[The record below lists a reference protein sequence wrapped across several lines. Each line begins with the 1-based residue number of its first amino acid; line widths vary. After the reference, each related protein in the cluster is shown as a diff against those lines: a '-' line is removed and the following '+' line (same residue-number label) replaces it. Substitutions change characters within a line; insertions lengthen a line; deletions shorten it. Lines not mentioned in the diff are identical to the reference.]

1 MTMKCARA
9 NCPLR
14 QLPDSARGPA
24 TYVSLLCAPGAGR
37 HQADS
42 SWAHPDCAEQVALS
56 LLGTAG
62 HVPSSREVMVA
73 YDPTEREVSD
83 TQAAAHYYCGHPGCL
98 LVVLERY
105 GSPMVKHL
113 LHQAASHPDRT
124 LGAIPPLA
132 AEARS
137 QMEAAI
143 REKGKRASAPAAR
156 PARLRRPPAER
167 IEDAPAERGL
177 SLSAVTDSHRS
188 GSMNILVVGAGAVGT
203 LVASKLLLAG
213 NEVVVM
219 EQAARAGVIRSS
231 GFHLWERG
239 QTHAVRPAAVVS
251 SWSEAFPS
259 GVEYDLF
266 LLATKAYDAQAVLE
280 QIPSAGFTLPRKVM
294 TLQNGVGVEEMAA
307 KLLGER
313 RVLAASLTIPVSSS
327 TVGNARVEHRGRGL
341 GLAPLI
347 GDESID
353 EWVALFKTA
362 GIDARA
368 FKDYR
373 AIKWSKLFLN
383 IVANATCAI
392 LNRKPAVIYGH
403 RRTFMLERAM
413 LKETLAVM
421 KAMGVPVVNL
431 PGSPARSLA
440 RGIGFLPA
448 SLARPLLTP
457 RINRGRGDKMPSL
470 YLDLAAGRK
479 QSEVVFLN
487 GAVVRHGRELGV
499 PTPVNFALTDTL
511 HQLFNGLLPWNDFHG
526 KPSAL
531 WARVPSE

>member
-1 MTMKCARA
+1 MTITCARA

-14 QLPDSARGPA
+14 QLPESARGPI
-24 TYVSLLCAPGAGR
+24 TYVSLVCAPGAGR

-42 SWAHPDCAEQVALS
+42 GWAHPDCAEQVALS
-56 LLGTAG
+56 LIGTAG
-62 HVPSSREVMVA
+62 HIPRSREVMVA
-73 YDPTEREVSD
+73 FDPSEREVSD
-83 TQAAAHYYCGHPGCL
+83 TLTAAHYYCGHPGCL
-98 LVVLERY
+98 VVVLERY

-113 LHQAASHPDRT
+113 LYQAASHPDRA
-124 LGAIPPLA
+124 LGAIPPLGA
-132 AEARS
+132 DARS
-137 QMEAAI
+137 QLEAAI
-143 REKGKRASAPAAR
+143 NERGRRASAPAGR
-156 PARLRRPPAER
+156 RRPTAAPV
-167 IEDAPAERGL
+167 EDAPDERGL
-177 SLSAVTDSHRS
+177 PLPALTDSRRP
-188 GSMNILVVGAGAVGT
+188 GSMNVLVVGAGAVGT

-213 NEVVVM
+213 NEVVVL
-219 EQAARAGVIRSS
+219 EQAARTGVIRSS
-231 GFHLWERG
+231 GFHLRERG
-239 QTHAVRPAAVVS
+239 HTHAVRPAAVVS
-251 SWSEAFPS
+251 SLSEAFPS

-266 LLATKAYDAQAVLE
+266 VLATKAYDAQAVLE
-280 QIPSAGFTLPRKVM
+280 QIASAGLTLPRKVM
-294 TLQNGVGVEEMAA
+294 TLQNGVGVEEVAA

-313 RVLAASLTIPVSSS
+313 RVLAASLTIPVSS
-327 TVGNARVEHRGRGL
+327 TTIGHAQVEHRGRGL
-341 GLAPLI
+341 ALAPLH

-353 EWVALFKTA
+353 EWVALFRTA
-362 GIDARA
+362 GIDTRA

-383 IVANATCAI
+383 IVGNATCAI

-440 RGIGFLPA
+440 WGISYLPA
-448 SLARPLLTP
+448 SLARSLLTP
-457 RINRGRGDKMPSL
+457 SINRGRGEKMPSL

-479 QSEVVFLN
+479 KSEVVFLN

-511 HQLFNGLLPWNDFHG
+511 HQLFNGLLRWGDFHG